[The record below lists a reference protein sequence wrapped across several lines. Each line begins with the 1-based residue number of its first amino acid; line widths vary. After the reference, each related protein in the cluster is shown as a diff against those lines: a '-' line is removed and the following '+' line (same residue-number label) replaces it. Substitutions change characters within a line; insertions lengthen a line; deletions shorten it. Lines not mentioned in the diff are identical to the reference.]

1 MQKPWIAHYPPGVP
15 AEIDI
20 RYASLCALMEDA
32 FAKHRTATALRFMGA
47 RLSYGEL
54 DEASQRFAAHLQG
67 LGLQRGDRVALMMP
81 NVLQYPVAIAGVL
94 RAGLVIV
101 NVNPLYT
108 PHELRQQLV
117 DCGARAIVLL
127 ENMAHTFEA
136 VRAEVPVEHVI
147 LTAVGDMLPAPKRW
161 AVNAVVRHVR
171 KLVPAYSLPGAKR
184 WRTALAE
191 AGAYAPVSPG
201 PDDVASLQ
209 YTGGTTGTPKGA
221 TLTHANLVANV
232 LQSVAWFGPALD
244 AIPKDEEPLLVCAL
258 PLYHIFGFTVN
269 LMLGLTAGATNLLI
283 LNPRDIPAL
292 LKELKRHRFHFL
304 PAVNTLFGAIARHP
318 AARDVDWSS
327 LKLSVGGGMAVQPAT
342 AKLWRDVTGC
352 GICEGYGLSES
363 APVAACNPTDR
374 SDYTGT
380 IGLPLP
386 STTIAIL
393 DDAGAPVPPGTP
405 GELAIHGPQVMAGY
419 WKRPDETSAVMTQDG
434 FLRTGDIAVMDEAG
448 WFRIVDRKKDMIN
461 VSGFNVYPGEI
472 EEAVTR
478 MPGVVEAAAIAV
490 PDDTSG
496 EAVKLFVVRS
506 DPSLTAESVKAF
518 CRQTLTGYKRPR
530 HVEFRDDLPKSGV
543 GKILRRALREG

>member
-136 VRAEVPVEHVI
+136 VRGEVPVEHVI

-191 AGAYAPVSPG
+191 AGAYAPVTLG

-232 LQSVAWFGPALD
+232 LQSVTWFGPALD
-244 AIPKDEEPLLVCAL
+244 SIPKDEEPLLVCAL

-318 AARDVDWSS
+318 AAKEVDWSS

-405 GELAIHGPQVMAGY
+405 GELAILGPQVMAGY

-472 EEAVTR
+472 EDAVTR